1 MNETLY
7 LWEIKKTT
15 WIKGTQDASV
25 EYVAA
30 TRLESVLKYL
40 EKDISDNSVDIETI
54 NKLVK
59 IDTIL

>member
-15 WIKGTQDASV
+15 WIKGAQDSSV
-25 EYVAA
+25 EFVAA